1 MKKILLFSLIG
12 FLVTGCAQKIDSNL
26 SSFEG
31 VTYTDYMNEY
41 KYINT
46 YTIKGSTNKSM
57 KNVNVC
63 VLQNI
68 RDKDVVLTDNAD
80 SFVGSTGRYYNLT
93 SSTNSHGNSQRYIND
108 DVIIIN
114 GFTQYQNPQSFI
126 PVTNYVRYTL
136 SVKKDKTN
144 IQYFFNNITQ
154 AQSTTGSLPNNG
166 FNPIGNWDGANP
178 SVILK
183 TLNDEIKKIEVCL
196 GG

>member
-1 MKKILLFSLIG
+1 MKKVFLIG
-12 FLVTGCAQKIDSNL
+12 LIGYVLTGCAPIINRNHGSL
-26 SSFEG
+26 GEL
-31 VTYTDYMNEY
+31 TYTEYMN
-41 KYINT
+41 KYEFLNT
-46 YTIKGSTNKSM
+46 YTINGSINKSI
-57 KNVNVC
+57 KDVNVC

-68 RDKDVVLTDNAD
+68 RDKDVVLSDNAN

-93 SSTNSHGNSQRYIND
+93 SSTNSYGNSQKYIND

-114 GFTQYQNPQSFI
+114 GFTQYQNQQSLI

-144 IQYFFNNITQ
+144 IQYIFNNITQ
-154 AQSTTGSLPNNG
+154 AQSTTGSVPNNG

>member
-12 FLVTGCAQKIDSNL
+12 FVVTGCAQKIDSNL

-68 RDKDVVLTDNAD
+68 RDKDVVLSDNAD

>member
-1 MKKILLFSLIG
+1 MRKILLFSLIG
-12 FLVTGCAQKIDSNL
+12 FVVTGCTQKIDSNL

-57 KNVNVC
+57 EDVNVC

-68 RDKDVVLTDNAD
+68 RDKDVVLSDNAN

-93 SSTNSHGNSQRYIND
+93 SSTNSYGNSQKYIND

-114 GFTQYQNPQSFI
+114 GFTQYQNQQSLI

-144 IQYFFNNITQ
+144 IQYIFNNITQ
-154 AQSTTGSLPNNG
+154 AQSTTGSVPNNG